1 MSRKPSPSH
10 PWRIRLRREID
21 GAILGITAPEWFDDA
36 DVIDA
41 IREGMAKFEAA
52 KPDTGERPA
61 ITLNEVGL

>member
-1 MSRKPSPSH
+1 MPAKPRPSH

-41 IREGMAKFEAA
+41 IREDMAKCEAA
-52 KPDTGERPA
+52 KPDTGERPCT
-61 ITLNEVGL
+61 TLNEVGL

>member
-41 IREGMAKFEAA
+41 IREDMAKFEAA
-52 KPDTGERPA
+52 RPGDDEPPA

>member
-1 MSRKPSPSH
+1 MPAKPSPSH
-10 PWRIRLRREID
+10 PWRISIRREID

-41 IREGMAKFEAA
+41 IREDMAKFEAA